1 LTNQTKDEK
10 LMRKLSD
17 RLDEMERRADENQ
30 VRLDLLHKDIKFQ
43 KERLRILKDKMD
55 LNNETNSRIYN

>member
-1 LTNQTKDEK
+1 MTNQTKDEK

>member
-1 LTNQTKDEK
+1 
-10 LMRKLSD
+10 MRKLSD

>member
-1 LTNQTKDEK
+1 MTNQTKDEK

-55 LNNETNSRIYN
+55 LNNETISRIYN

>member
-1 LTNQTKDEK
+1 MTNQTKDEK

-17 RLDEMERRADENQ
+17 RVDEMERRADENQ

>member
-17 RLDEMERRADENQ
+17 RVDEMERRADENQ